1 MSEAIHNRFADVPCT
16 PRGHLGVIFY
26 EAVAWLTI
34 YLERRACQ
42 AGTSADTVFHDFP
55 FLADYWKEIS
65 RRFPDDFTPDDLC
78 AALSREREQW
88 EAGASQWLPLKA
100 LCEEKA
106 FRSQAVLCLVM
117 SGLAEEDARFAGLFS
132 ALQQPLGHRRPT
144 LGLMEA
150 LLQAR
155 GLADTPA
162 WSLCQPL
169 LEAKLLEVTNRDAP
183 RSEWA
188 LAVPQPLWN
197 ALRGEYSSQP
207 LPGSRYHAPDA
218 FLPVADLILPPQEIC
233 RIAELGPLLQTGQT
247 RTLVVRGLPGSERL
261 ELIGA
266 VARTL
271 GRGLLELSTAANGN
285 NSNHNNNDPWRLV
298 GALCSLARAM
308 PVFSLELGPGETFE
322 IPSLTGYQGPVA
334 IAAGREGGLTGAG
347 AEQSITLNLEPET
360 ADYRLRHWQRALR
373 GRPAEGLDQI
383 ASRFALPA
391 RHIRHAAEL
400 AVAYAALERRSAIA
414 EPDVRQATR
423 AISRQR
429 LDSLAAH
436 LPEAGDWSHLVVMPS
451 TEGDLLSLQQRCRH
465 REQLATSLGADMPGG
480 LNRGVRALFEGPSG
494 TGKTLAARILATELG
509 LDLYRVDLAA
519 IVNKYVGE
527 TEKNLSRV
535 LARAEDLDVVL
546 LLDEGDALMTRR
558 TEVKS
563 AHDRYANLETNY
575 LLQRLETYT
584 GIVIVT
590 TNAGNYIDSAF
601 RRRIDVVV
609 KFHLPGA
616 EERWRLW
623 QLHLPQDRFL
633 DSAALEQLALAVPL
647 TGGQIRNAAVH
658 AKLLALRASRT
669 RVTLEDVRSAINVEY
684 RKAGA
689 AAMAEPV
696 VGTGNNDGRLN
707 GFLSSIS

>member
-1 MSEAIHNRFADVPCT
+1 MSEANQNRFEDVPCT
-16 PRGHLGVIFY
+16 PRGHLGLIFY
-26 EAVAWLTI
+26 EAVAWLTL
-34 YLERRACQ
+34 YLERRARR
-42 AGTSADTVFHDFP
+42 ADTSAATVFDDFP
-55 FLADYWKEIS
+55 FLADYWHEIS
-65 RRFPDDFTPDDLC
+65 SRFPDDLHPDDLC
-78 AALSREREQW
+78 AALSSERERW
-88 EAGASQWLPLKA
+88 EAGASHWLPLKA
-100 LCEEKA
+100 LCEESA
-106 FRSQAVLCLVM
+106 FRHEAMMCMVM
-117 SGLAEEDARFAGLFS
+117 SGLAEEDARFAALYS

-144 LGLMEA
+144 LGLLEA
-150 LLQAR
+150 LVQAR
-155 GLADTPA
+155 GLADITA
-162 WSLCQPL
+162 WNLCHPL
-169 LEAKLLEVTNRDAP
+169 LEARLLEVTNRDAP
-183 RSEWA
+183 RSEWV
-188 LAVPQPLWN
+188 LAVPPPLWT
-197 ALRGEYSSQP
+197 ALRGEISSHP
-207 LPGSRYHAPDA
+207 LPGSQYHPPDS
-218 FLPVADLILPPQEIC
+218 FLPVADLILPPQEIG
-233 RIAELGPLLQTGQT
+233 RVAELGPLLKTGQT

-271 GRGLLELSTAANGN
+271 GRGLLELGTAGNGSNGN
-285 NSNHNNNDPWRLV
+285 NNNDQWRLV
-298 GALCSLARAM
+298 GAFCSLAHAM
-308 PVFSLELGPGETFE
+308 PVFSLDLGPGETFN
-322 IPSLTGYQGPVA
+322 IPSLVGYQGPVA

-347 AEQSITLNLEPET
+347 AEQSITLTLEPET
-360 ADYRLRHWQRALR
+360 AEYRLRHWKRALR
-373 GRPAEGLDQI
+373 EHPAEGLEQI

-391 RHIRHAAEL
+391 RHIRQAAEL
-400 AVAYAALERRSAIA
+400 AVAYAALERRSAIREA
-414 EPDVRQATR
+414 DVRQATR

-429 LDSLAAH
+429 LDSLATH
-436 LPEAGDWSHLVVMPS
+436 LEEAGDWSHLVVTHS
-451 TEGDLLSLQQRCRH
+451 TESDLLSLQQRCRH
-465 REQLATSLGADMPGG
+465 REQLATALGADMPGG

-519 IVNKYVGE
+519 IVNKYIGE

-623 QLHLPQDRFL
+623 QLHLPQERSL
-633 DSAALEQLALAVPL
+633 EPAALEQLALGVPL

-658 AKLLALRASRT
+658 AKLLALRASR
-669 RVTLEDVRSAINVEY
+669 VPVSLDDVKSAINVEY

-689 AAMAEPV
+689 AAMSEPAA
-696 VGTGNNDGRLN
+696 GNGSSGGRLN
-707 GFLSSIS
+707 GFLASIS